1 MTTIYL
7 RYTCAHRV
15 ITKKKKVEFVDRDVM
30 YDYYMTRVDN
40 KKCYNIMLTRISG
53 MFCP

>member
-15 ITKKKKVEFVDRDVM
+15 FTKKKKVEFDDRDVM

-40 KKCYNIMLTRISG
+40 KKIL
-53 MFCP
+53 